1 MMNKISSCLKWTWS
15 GGPSPG
21 LCHATMTEV
30 APPVASVVR
39 STSMSRPKGLIDNAC
54 LGVTTAG
61 CSGVR
66 ASMGAVS
73 FYLVQRSCRRNL
85 SRVHI
90 ISRTAGSPSEV
101 EAEPPHPAVGGA
113 AGRAPAKPVVP
124 PLLGDGDRPRV
135 LRPLPRHAGRG
146 GSCRASDRPGPR
158 RAARRGA
165 DELPH
170 SAAQFPVW
178 RTDCQV
184 HGCEPG
190 G

>member
-66 ASMGAVS
+66 ASMNVVSSSSRPSSSTKLASPEPQPCPYDKPNCPLGRLWLCPIQVLDTGHRDGRAVGPDRWRAAG
-73 FYLVQRSCRRNL
+73 LLRQRQPNGQ
-85 SRVHI
+85 VE
-90 ISRTAGSPSEV
+90 AGSIKDLPCTK
-101 EAEPPHPAVGGA
+101 VGQT
-113 AGRAPAKPVVP
+113 R
-124 PLLGDGDRPRV
+124 
-135 LRPLPRHAGRG
+135 LRH
-146 GSCRASDRPGPR
+146 
-158 RAARRGA
+158 
-165 DELPH
+165 
-170 SAAQFPVW
+170 
-178 RTDCQV
+178 
-184 HGCEPG
+184 
-190 G
+190 